1 MKKMMQDMM
10 QNKSNIMIIVGASA
24 MSMMAGL
31 MIGCLKEKMK
41 NMETCCIIDEM

>member
-10 QNKSNIMIIVGASA
+10 QDKKNIMIVMGVSA
-24 MSMMAGL
+24 VSMMAGL
-31 MIGCLKEKMK
+31 MLGCLKEKMK